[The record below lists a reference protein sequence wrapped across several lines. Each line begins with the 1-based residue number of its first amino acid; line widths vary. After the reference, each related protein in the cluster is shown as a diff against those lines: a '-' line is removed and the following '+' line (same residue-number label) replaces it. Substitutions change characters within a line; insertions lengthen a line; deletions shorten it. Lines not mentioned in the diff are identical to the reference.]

1 MEGELP
7 AGGRTAVGQDIDAAL
22 RGWDY
27 KPGMVQARLV
37 EAGDGRQL
45 IHLRVDL
52 GILQMETGGR
62 PDGARP
68 HGHATYFDYLN
79 HLARAGRE
87 LVLSEEQCQ
96 DADREFVQF
105 YHRRVGWLA
114 LRDYARAVADA
125 DHTLAFMDFLR
136 DHSPGEEYTQAH
148 EQYRGFVLFHRTQ
161 AAAALAVEK
170 DDPEGAIDGIRA
182 GLDKMRA
189 FFAAFDAEGEME
201 EDGMV
206 KQLRKMEKSL
216 RRTHHIEETLR
227 EQLDRAVANEEYET
241 AARLRDALR
250 GRGEDDKVTR

>member
-1 MEGELP
+1 
-7 AGGRTAVGQDIDAAL
+7 VGQDIDAAL

-68 HGHATYFDYLN
+68 HGHATYFDYLK

-105 YHRRVGWLA
+105 YHRRLAWLA
-114 LRDYARAVADA
+114 LRDYTRAVADA
-125 DHTLAFMDFLR
+125 DHTLAFMDFVR

-148 EQYRGFVLFHRTQ
+148 EQYRGFVLFHRIQ
-161 AAAALAVEK
+161 AASALAAERN
-170 DDPEGAIDGIRA
+170 DPEAAIDAIRT
-182 GLDKMRA
+182 GLERKHD
-189 FFAAFDAEGEME
+189 FFASFEAEDRME

-206 KQLRKMEKSL
+206 QRLRQLERSL
-216 RRTHHIEETLR
+216 RDQHGIATTLR
-227 EQLDRAVANEEYET
+227 EQLDEAVAREDYEA

-250 GRGEDDKVTR
+250 RRQ